1 MHLARRPWSATT
13 RSALLGLAV
22 LAGLLAATPG
32 ASSQGQQLAGASA
45 GGGNLKRVTK
55 SFQISGANST
65 PRLEVICPRNSYA
78 LGGGMSS
85 RPGISADGSGVYP
98 HSYERLGVQRGW
110 HITPILLQPTDSTS
124 TLAPRNVTMQA
135 VCGPEALTPDTTM
148 RRSLFLRE
156 GDSPAPGAPE
166 DSPLVGRPQT
176 GTATCPKGQVLLSG
190 GFQRTSFTDLGGSY
204 VTESRAVG
212 TRAWRVSG
220 RSYGKFGGELV
231 ALAYCIRSKGPL
243 LSAVSRSTSIGA
255 GMSATAKTRS
265 CPRGRVLTSGG
276 FSLNGSHNAFI
287 GDGSLNANGTWS
299 QTAYGFFGS
308 ARLTAYGYCMRLK
321 AG

>member
-1 MHLARRPWSATT
+1 MSAILA
-13 RSALLGLAV
+13 GLAV
-22 LAGLLAATPG
+22 AALS
-32 ASSQGQQLAGASA
+32 ASGQEPPQAGASA
-45 GGGNLKRVTK
+45 AAGNLKRITK
-55 SFQISGANST
+55 SFRVSGANST

-85 RPGISADGSGVYP
+85 SPGISADGSGIYP
-98 HSYERLGVQRGW
+98 HSYERLGEQRGW
-110 HITPILLQPTDSTS
+110 HITPILLQPQDSTS
-124 TLAPRNVTMQA
+124 EVAPRNVTMQV
-135 VCGPEALTPDTTM
+135 VCGPEALTPDTTL

-156 GDSPAPGAPE
+156 GEAPAEGAPE
-166 DSPLVGRPQT
+166 DSPIFGEPET
-176 GTATCPKGQVLLSG
+176 GTATCPKGQFLLSG
-190 GFQRTSFTDLGGSY
+190 GFQRTSFTEQGGGY

-220 RSYGKFGGELV
+220 RAYGKFGGELV

-243 LSAVSRSTSIGA
+243 LRAVSRSTAIAA
-255 GMSATAKTRS
+255 GKSGKAKTRG
-265 CPRGRVLTSGG
+265 CPKGRVLTSGG

-299 QTAYGFFGS
+299 QTAYGSFGS
-308 ARLTAYGYCMRLK
+308 ARLTAYGYCLRPK

>member
-1 MHLARRPWSATT
+1 MAT
-13 RSALLGLAV
+13 RALLVISV
-22 LAGLLAATPG
+22 LTGLLVATSSASGQEPPQAGVSAA
-32 ASSQGQQLAGASA
+32 
-45 GGGNLKRVTK
+45 GGNLKRIVKT
-55 SFQISGANST
+55 FRVSGANST
-65 PRLEVICPRNSYA
+65 PRLEIICPRNSYA

-85 RPGISADGSGVYP
+85 RPGISADGAGIYP

-110 HITPILLQPTDSTS
+110 HITSILLQPQDSTS
-124 TLAPRNVTMQA
+124 NLESRKVTMQV
-135 VCGPEALTPDTTM
+135 VCGPEALTPDTTL

-166 DSPLVGRPQT
+166 DSPIVGQPET
-176 GTATCPKGQVLLSG
+176 GTATCPKGQFLLSG

-204 VTESRAVG
+204 VTESRAIG
-212 TRAWRVSG
+212 TKAWRVSG

-243 LSAVSRSTSIGA
+243 LSAVSRSTSIAA
-255 GMSATAKTRS
+255 GKSATAKTRG
-265 CPRGRVLTSGG
+265 CPKGRVLTSGG

-308 ARLTAYGYCMRLK
+308 ARLTAYGYCLRPK
-321 AG
+321 TG